1 MYIYNACMFSYF
13 RPDLIQYEKLQ
24 KSNAMHNLNNAFKV
38 AEEKLGV
45 TPLLDAEGKSGFI
58 KMGANDHI
66 WRRSW
71 GSHLF
76 LMLRVSLN

>member
-1 MYIYNACMFSYF
+1 MFSCF

-58 KMGANDHI
+58 RMGANSDHI
-66 WRRSW
+66 LGQSW
-71 GSHLF
+71 GSHYSF
-76 LMLRVSLN
+76 I